1 MSVTGYQ
8 HTYYTGYI
16 GPEPTKHSREF
27 MVIED
32 KAYRIHEVTVHRFT
46 MGDVEDPDIYA
57 AGPIIKWQ
65 NSEQGAWVMEH
76 AIESP
81 IWHRMV
87 DHSSF
92 GYTYVIRAKLKDV
105 DYTFYQLKWS

>member
-16 GPEPTKHSREF
+16 GPEPTKHSREV
-27 MVIED
+27 MIIED
-32 KAYRIHEVTVHRFT
+32 RAYRIHEVTVHRFT

-57 AGPIIKWQ
+57 AEPIIKWQ

-92 GYTYVIRAKLKDV
+92 GYTYIIRAKLKDV

>member
-1 MSVTGYQ
+1 MSVTSYQ

-16 GPEPTKHSREF
+16 GPEPTKHSQEF
-27 MVIED
+27 MIVED
-32 KAYRIHEVTVHRFT
+32 KVHRIHEVTVHRFT

-57 AGPIIKWQ
+57 AEPIIKWQ

-87 DHSSF
+87 DHVSF

>member
-8 HTYYTGYI
+8 HTYFTGYL
-16 GPEPTKHSREF
+16 GEVPKHPTHEV

-32 KAYRIHEVTVHRFT
+32 RAYRIHEVTVHRFSI
-46 MGDVEDPDIYA
+46 GDVEDPDIYA
-57 AGPIIKWQ
+57 AQPIIDWQ
-65 NSEQGAWVMEH
+65 KSEQGSWVMEH

-81 IWHRMV
+81 VFHRMI

-92 GYTYVIRAKLKDV
+92 GYAFVIRAKLKDV
-105 DYTFYQLKWS
+105 DNTFYQLKWS

>member
-16 GPEPTKHSREF
+16 GPEPTKRSQEV
-27 MVIED
+27 MIIED
-32 KAYRIHEVTVHRFT
+32 QAHRIHEVTVHRFT
-46 MGDVEDPDIYA
+46 LGDVEDPDIYA
-57 AGPIIKWQ
+57 ADPIIKWQ

-92 GYTYVIRAKLKDV
+92 GYAYVIRAKLKDV

>member
-8 HTYYTGYI
+8 HTYLTGYL
-16 GPEPTKHSREF
+16 GPEPTKHSQEV
-27 MVIED
+27 MIIED
-32 KAYRIHEVTVHRFT
+32 RAHRIHEVTVHRFT
-46 MGDVEDPDIYA
+46 LGDVEDPDIYA
-57 AGPIIKWQ
+57 ADPIIKWQ

-87 DHSSF
+87 DYSSF

>member
-1 MSVTGYQ
+1 MSVTGYTN
-8 HTYYTGYI
+8 TYYTGYL
-16 GPEPTKHSREF
+16 GEPPLKRTHEH

-32 KAYRIHEVTVHRFT
+32 RVYKIHEVTVHRFT
-46 MGDVEDPDIYA
+46 MGDVEDPDLYA
-57 AGPIIKWQ
+57 AEPIIKWQ
-65 NSEQGAWVMEH
+65 NSEQGTWVMEH

>member
-1 MSVTGYQ
+1 MSVTSYQ
-8 HTYYTGYI
+8 HTYYSGYL
-16 GPEPTKHSREF
+16 GEEPKNPTHEV
-27 MVIED
+27 MIIED
-32 KAYRIHEVTVHRFT
+32 RAYRIHEVTVHRFT
-46 MGDVEDPDIYA
+46 MGDVEDPDLYA
-57 AGPIIKWQ
+57 AEPIIKWQ

-87 DHSSF
+87 DHASF

-105 DYTFYQLKWS
+105 DYTFYQLKWT